1 MPSRFIRPFSQP
13 CEIPFFFFLLPFRRS
28 SLRLPV
34 CARPSCCQSAEHR
47 QTDTT
52 ATTNR
57 ETDGSIA
64 RPSARRAAAQMPPS
78 VPEPFCCLSSSQT
91 TSTLEAALTNNAP
104 SESYRDAVVALS
116 VMGVGCLTGVSP
128 RPPIKHGNSNP
139 LGVRAAIAK
148 QRAPCTAVTGTNG
161 NNKQIHAGAAGSVVR
176 RARSTLPLS
185 TATSLYL
192 DGAAVT
198 MGWLRTAPLPPPPN
212 YDGSDAP
219 SARDVCETFC
229 AKRLGAAGCA
239 GFDPSDIEG
248 SMRLRLALIE
258 EAFEKAT
265 ARRFVT
271 SVERTVASG
280 SLGVFAIHRPLWSR
294 PACLT
299 CTAINAPRRPP
310 PIAIVPSMV
319 HNNNN
324 NNSDGYSA
332 TNVEHQEPSM
342 PSPASSTASSPDCA
356 PIAAA
361 ASQSGRTTQE
371 TWSSTVGITGRPHI
385 VGVCVYV
392 CGRTT
397 GGGVAWTV
405 RRRSHPTGARV
416 ASQPSLT
423 LTNVS
428 CARCAEGMHAPGAI
442 PSVSSSNVEAVAV
455 DVAEVVGA
463 VAANLIEGIAG
474 AALSMDLKHQCHRLW
489 SGVPGQSLTAPSMGV
504 AASVAVPTTTW
515 LATET
520 KAVVRDTS
528 RKRPQTGCDAL
539 YTCARLSYATARLAD
554 VAARQRA
561 AHDYAGGIAQGDPR
575 RVCAAVPVSYA
586 PSIDSPAAA
595 LAWVRGAASA
605 VGPAIDADR
614 ALNRLVVDYRTHVLA
629 RDLERSPLDPLVD
642 PSRLPDEVRAL
653 ARRLQALVRSPA
665 EPPDFSL

>member
-1 MPSRFIRPFSQP
+1 
-13 CEIPFFFFLLPFRRS
+13 
-28 SLRLPV
+28 
-34 CARPSCCQSAEHR
+34 
-47 QTDTT
+47 
-52 ATTNR
+52 
-57 ETDGSIA
+57 
-64 RPSARRAAAQMPPS
+64 MPPS
-78 VPEPFCCLSSSQT
+78 VPEPFCCLPSLPSEATSS
-91 TSTLEAALTNNAP
+91 LEEALTGAP
-104 SESYRDAVVALS
+104 SESYKNAVAALS

-128 RPPIKHGNSNP
+128 RPPTKHGNSNP
-139 LGVRAAIAK
+139 LGVRPAIAK
-148 QRAPCTAVTGTNG
+148 PRAPCTAVVGSNG
-161 NNKQIHAGAAGSVVR
+161 NNKQMNVVGAAGGAGR

-192 DGAAVT
+192 DGATVT
-198 MGWLRTAPLPPPPN
+198 MGWLCSASLPPPPD
-212 YDGSDAP
+212 YGGADAP
-219 SARDVCETFC
+219 SARDVCEMSC
-229 AKRLGAAGCA
+229 AKRLGAVGC
-239 GFDPSDIEG
+239 GGLDPTDIEG

-265 ARRFVT
+265 ARRFIT
-271 SVERTVASG
+271 SVERAVASG

-294 PACLT
+294 PACLA

-310 PIAIVPSMV
+310 PIAIVPMIARDDV
-319 HNNNN
+319 NNNN
-324 NNSDGYSA
+324 NGRGA
-332 TNVEHQEPSM
+332 TNDEHQEPSM

-356 PIAAA
+356 PPTLATAPR
-361 ASQSGRTTQE
+361 SSRTVQE
-371 TWSSTVGITGRPHI
+371 PWSATVGITGRPHI
-385 VGVCVYV
+385 AGVCVYV

-397 GGGVAWTV
+397 DGEVAWTV
-405 RRRSHPTGARV
+405 RRRSHPAGARV
-416 ASQPSLT
+416 ASQSPPT
-423 LTNVS
+423 HTNAS
-428 CARCAEGMHAPGAI
+428 CARCAEGMHAPGAL

-455 DVAEVVGA
+455 DVAEVIGA

-474 AALSMDLKHQCHRLW
+474 AALSMDLKHQCHRVW
-489 SGVPGQSLTAPSMGV
+489 SGVPGQPLTAPSMDV

-520 KAVVRDTS
+520 KVVVRDTS
-528 RKRPQTGCDAL
+528 RKRPETGCDAL

-605 VGPAIDADR
+605 VGPTIDADR
-614 ALNRLVVDYRTHVLA
+614 TLNRLIVDYRTHVLA
-629 RDLERSPLDPLVD
+629 RDLERFPLDPLD

-665 EPPDFSL
+665 EPPDLPL